1 VNQAARAAIESG
13 LAARVRSLSR
23 MHPMADPAT
32 LRILIVEDNRDSAG
46 TLKVLLEGLGYQ
58 VQAVNDGESAVR
70 AAAVLRPQVILMDI
84 AMPGMDG
91 YEAAR
96 RIRAQSPDMKVRIVA
111 LTGLGQQIDRLHSA
125 EAGIDHH
132 LVKPLEL
139 AVLQPILDFT
149 WKPGAVV

>member
-1 VNQAARAAIESG
+1 
-13 LAARVRSLSR
+13 
-23 MHPMADPAT
+23 
-32 LRILIVEDNRDSAG
+32 
-46 TLKVLLEGLGYQ
+46 
-58 VQAVNDGESAVR
+58 
-70 AAAVLRPQVILMDI
+70 
-84 AMPGMDG
+84 MPGVDG

>member
-1 VNQAARAAIESG
+1 MSPP
-13 LAARVRSLSR
+13 R
-23 MHPMADPAT
+23 MHPLADAVT
-32 LRILIVEDNRDSAG
+32 LRILIAEDNRDSASS
-46 TLKVLLEGLGYQ
+46 LKVLLQGLGYE
-58 VQAVNDGESAVR
+58 VHVVNDGESAVR
-70 AAAVLRPQVILMDI
+70 AAAIMRPQVILMDI

-132 LVKPLEL
+132 LVKPLDL
-139 AVLQPILDFT
+139 SVLQPILDFT